1 MDKEITAVR
10 IGVSACLLGQRV
22 RFDGGHKHTP
32 CITDTLGELFT
43 LVGVCPEVGCGLST
57 PRDAMR
63 LEGDSAAPRLVVIRT
78 GEDLTEQML
87 AYCREKV
94 VELEKEDLCGFIFK
108 RNSPSSGLNNVTVYD
123 GGIPAGFG
131 RGLFADAVV
140 RRLPLLPVVEAESL
154 SDASLRE
161 EFIERVLAYRKKQI
175 RRTGCCGALLTPAS
189 QPAP

>member
-32 CITDTLGELFT
+32 FITDTLGKLFT

-57 PRDAMR
+57 PREAMR
-63 LEGDSAAPRLVVIRT
+63 LEGDPAAPRLVVIST

-108 RNSPSSGLNNVTVYD
+108 KNSPSSGLSNVTVYD

-140 RRLPLLPVVEAESL
+140 QRFPLLPVV
-154 SDASLRE
+154 
-161 EFIERVLAYRKKQI
+161 
-175 RRTGCCGALLTPAS
+175 
-189 QPAP
+189 